1 MAIIAMDREMGS
13 GGKDVAA
20 GVAGALDASLIL
32 YEIIDHLAD
41 RMRVRK
47 SHVVRLLEDG
57 DDLEQVLTPEATMPA
72 ILSPLEV
79 LEIAS
84 VPEPVVL
91 RGWGATALLREVGHV
106 LRVRITAP
114 LEMRVSNLKE
124 RVKNPNEDKI
134 RQEIAFS
141 DEAHS
146 AIMRRHFGIDYTDP
160 ALYHLV
166 LDTSKYTIN
175 ECIERIAAASLD
187 GRFAETEISRLRLAS
202 LMTETHVKAL
212 LKLHPPTRN
221 VAIDIAAEGN
231 QVTLS
236 GAVPSTE
243 IRDRCEL
250 VAWRVPG
257 MTGVRNELEVSAQ

>member
-13 GGKDVAA
+13 SGKDVAA
-20 GVAGALDASLIL
+20 GVAQALDAALIL

-57 DDLEQVLTPEATMPA
+57 EDLDAQLTADSILPA

-79 LEIAS
+79 LELAS
-84 VPEPVVL
+84 IPEPVVL

-114 LEMRVSNLKE
+114 YEARIATLKTRVTH
-124 RVKNPNEDKI
+124 PDEDKI
-134 RQEIAFS
+134 KQEIAFS
-141 DEAHS
+141 DEAHG
-146 AIMRRHFGIDYTDP
+146 AIMRRHFNVDYRDP

-166 LDTSKYTIN
+166 LDTSEMPVT
-175 ECIERIAAASLD
+175 ECIERIVAMSLD
-187 GRFAETEISRLRLAS
+187 PRFVETEESRNRLVS
-202 LMTETHVKAL
+202 LMTVEHVKAL

-221 VAIDIAAEGN
+221 IAIGVAAEGS

-236 GAVPSTE
+236 GAVPNHE
-243 IRDRCEL
+243 IKERCEQ

-257 MTGVRNELEVSAQ
+257 MTGVRNDLQVMP

>member
-1 MAIIAMDREMGS
+1 MAVIAMDREMGS
-13 GGKDVAA
+13 GGREIAA
-20 GVAGALDASLIL
+20 GLANALGASLIL

-57 DDLEQVLTPEATMPA
+57 DDLDQALTAETTMPA
-72 ILSPLEV
+72 ILSPVEV
-79 LEIAS
+79 LELAS
-84 VPEPVVL
+84 IPEPVVL
-91 RGWGATALLREVGHV
+91 RGWGATALLRDVGHV

-114 LEMRVSNLKE
+114 MDRRIATLRA
-124 RVKNPNEDKI
+124 RVKNPNEEKI

-146 AIMRRHFGIDYTDP
+146 AIMRRHFGVDYTDP
-160 ALYHLV
+160 ALYHMV
-166 LDTSKYTIN
+166 LDTSQYTVN
-175 ECIERIAAASLD
+175 ECIERIAAASLHPD
-187 GRFAETEISRLRLAS
+187 RAETEVSRLRLAS
-202 LMTETHVKAL
+202 LMTEAHVKAL

-221 VAIDIAAEGN
+221 LAIGIAAEGN

-236 GAVPSTE
+236 GAVPSPE

-257 MTGVRNELEVSAQ
+257 MTNVRNELEVAAQ

>member
-13 GGKDVAA
+13 GGKDVAT
-20 GVAGALDASLIL
+20 GVAQALDASLIL

-57 DDLEQVLTPEATMPA
+57 DDLEQALTPEATMPA

-84 VPEPVVL
+84 VPETVVL
-91 RGWGATALLREVGHV
+91 RGWGATALLRDVSHV

-114 LEMRVSNLKE
+114 LDQRIANLKA
-124 RVKNPNEDKI
+124 RVKNPDEGKI
-134 RQEIAFS
+134 KQEIDFS

-146 AIMRRHFGIDYTDP
+146 AIMRRHFGVDYKDP

-175 ECIERIAAASLD
+175 ECIERIVATSLD
-187 GRFAETEISRLRLAS
+187 AKFAETEASRLRLAS

-221 VAIDIAAEGN
+221 IAIGIAAEGN

-236 GAVPSTE
+236 GAVPTPE

-257 MTGVRNELEVSAQ
+257 MTGVKNELEVSA